1 MFHTIGGSVPNM
13 GKCSQHL
20 GLNIGLKEKIEK
32 TQQTLTNK
40 LEEKEKNCKQ
50 EDEIISLIKELKQIH
65 KNHE

>member
-1 MFHTIGGSVPNM
+1 MPNRE
-13 GKCSQHL
+13 KCTQHL
-20 GLNIGLKEKIEK
+20 GLNIVLKEKIKK

-50 EDEIISLIKELKQIH
+50 EYEIISLIKELKKIH